1 MKRLD
6 TIAPQGTPGTDRTAS
21 IQVAL
26 HGASGRLG
34 SRIAA
39 LAQGDPRLA
48 IVALH
53 DRANPLFLRED
64 SDVSAVIEVS
74 SDEGA
79 RSALANA
86 ERAGAAILVGTTGL
100 SGATREAAEQ
110 AAKKVPVMVAPNL
123 SQGVAILRRLVR
135 ALAEVD
141 AAWDFDLLERHHRGK
156 RDAPSGTAL
165 MLAEL
170 VRETG
175 GLDRL
180 AGRIHSVRAGGIVGE
195 HELRLSTKDEEIVVS
210 HRALDRDVFARGAIE
225 AICWLVDQ
233 APGMHAFEDSLRR

>member
-6 TIAPQGTPGTDRTAS
+6 TIAPHGTPGTDRFEP

-26 HGASGRLG
+26 QGATGRLG
-34 SRIAA
+34 ARIAA
-39 LAQGDPRLA
+39 LAQGDPRLS
-48 IVALH
+48 IVASH
-53 DRANPLFLRED
+53 DRANPLFLPKD
-64 SDVSAVIEVS
+64 SAISAVIEVS

-86 ERAGAAILVGTTGL
+86 ERGGAAILVGTTGL
-100 SGATREAAEQ
+100 SKTTLEAAER

-123 SQGVAILRRLVR
+123 SRGVAILRRLVR
-135 ALAEVD
+135 ALADVD

-156 RDAPSGTAL
+156 RDAPSGTAI
-165 MLAEL
+165 MLADL

-175 GLDRL
+175 GADRL

-195 HELRLSTKDEEIVVS
+195 HELRLSTVDEEILVS

-225 AICWLVDQ
+225 AICWLVGQ
-233 APGMHAFEDSLRR
+233 APGMHAFENSLCR